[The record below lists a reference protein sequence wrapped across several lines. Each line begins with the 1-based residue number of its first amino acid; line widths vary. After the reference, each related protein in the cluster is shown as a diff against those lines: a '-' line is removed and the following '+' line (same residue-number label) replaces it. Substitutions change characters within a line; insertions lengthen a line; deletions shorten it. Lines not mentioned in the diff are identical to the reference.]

1 MVLGRRKYVKK
12 WRLFVVK
19 PKLILL
25 IICFFI
31 VSMFTFAEELPN
43 GYKKYSFGMSMDEVK
58 DAIKEDSLLKN
69 VREEVLSVR
78 IQPDKQILTV
88 YGDRRNGGYVE
99 KAYFQFNED
108 KLFYIYLPLSEKK
121 VEYYSLLKSMTDKYG
136 NATNLEPKK
145 ASWEN
150 DSVRIQIEK
159 PCILKYTDIKTWDS
173 LSSTEAEMEAR
184 KEEKIEREKFLE
196 DL

>member
-1 MVLGRRKYVKK
+1 M
-12 WRLFVVK
+12 VK

-99 KAYFQFNED
+99 KA
-108 KLFYIYLPLSEKK
+108 
-121 VEYYSLLKSMTDKYG
+121 
-136 NATNLEPKK
+136 
-145 ASWEN
+145 
-150 DSVRIQIEK
+150 
-159 PCILKYTDIKTWDS
+159 
-173 LSSTEAEMEAR
+173 
-184 KEEKIEREKFLE
+184 
-196 DL
+196 

>member
-1 MVLGRRKYVKK
+1 M
-12 WRLFVVK
+12 VK

-108 KLFYIYLPLSEKK
+108 KLFYIYLQLSEKK
-121 VEYYSLLKSMTDKYG
+121 VGYYSLLKSMTDKYG

-184 KEEKIEREKFLE
+184 KVEKIEREKFLE

>member
-1 MVLGRRKYVKK
+1 VVKSK
-12 WRLFVVK
+12 LFFLLLCFFVVS
-19 PKLILL
+19 
-25 IICFFI
+25 
-31 VSMFTFAEELPN
+31 VSAFAEDLPS
-43 GYKKYSFGMSMDEVK
+43 GYKKYLFGMSMDEVK
-58 DAIKEDSLLKN
+58 ETIKDDSLLKN
-69 VREEVLSVR
+69 VREEVLSVG
-78 IQPDKQILTV
+78 IEPDKEILTV

-108 KLFYIYLPLSEKK
+108 KLFYIYLELSQKK
-121 VEYYSLLKSMTDKYG
+121 VGYYSLLKSMTDKYG

-159 PCILKYTDIKTWDS
+159 PCVLKYVDVKTWDS
-173 LSSTEAEMEAR
+173 LSSMEADMEAR
-184 KEEKIEREKFLE
+184 KIEKIEREKFLE